1 MSNEGARSRG
11 MMLVMSSP
19 SGAGKTTLTRKLLA
33 ADPRMA
39 MSVSATT
46 RPPREGEVD
55 GRDYIFITSD
65 AFDALETQGAFLESA
80 EVFGNRYGTPRAAV
94 EAALS
99 EGRDV
104 VFDVDWQGARALRAA
119 APEDVVSVFI
129 LPPSLTE
136 LRQRLKSR
144 AKDTAAVIEKRMAM
158 ATSEISH
165 WDEYDYVLINSDLET
180 TFADLEALVKTE
192 RLRRHRQV
200 GLQRFVQDALG
211 AE

>member
-1 MSNEGARSRG
+1 